1 MLPDLSVLRLLTQR
15 YAAVVQG
22 LGLSPGEQPLV
33 LPNGEWFPDR
43 FTGDQESLELLLARM
58 QGYAGLEETPI
69 RSLVT
74 GEVGDCDSGGC
85 GTGSCAAPSLGG
97 ETPTLS
103 REDSGYL
110 IEIPGPALGHP
121 IALTATLSRML
132 GHVRLS
138 EAGEAE
144 PSAMPAELAATALG
158 FGVLL
163 LEGSFL
169 YSKSCGGP
177 NVGTAT
183 ALSPGELALPFALF
197 LAHEDHAARPALK
210 ELGATQKAAVEEALA
225 LVASNPRLVE
235 RLRRDPGRVARG
247 GFELGEARSW
257 LSRIFGAKNKPP
269 RDRVEAALEALERG
283 ESVDAVAGM
292 LGADARERAAA
303 E

>member
-15 YAAVVQG
+15 YAAVVQK
-22 LGLSPGEQPLV
+22 LGLRPGEQPLV

-58 QGYAGLEETPI
+58 QGYAGEEAPI
-69 RSLVT
+69 RALVT
-74 GEVGDCDSGGC
+74 GEVSDCESGSC
-85 GTGSCAAPSLGG
+85 GTGSCAAPAVGS
-97 ETPTLS
+97 ESPTLS
-103 REDSGYL
+103 RDETGYL
-110 IEIPGPALGHP
+110 IQIPGPALSHP
-121 IALTATLSRML
+121 IALTATLARML

-138 EAGEAE
+138 EAGEAD
-144 PSAMPAELAATALG
+144 PSAMPAELSATALG

-177 NVGTAT
+177 SVGTAT

-197 LAHEDHAARPALK
+197 LAHEDHSARPALK
-210 ELGATQKAAVEEALA
+210 ELGATQREAVDEALA
-225 LVASNPRLVE
+225 LIASNRTLVE
-235 RLRRDPGRVARG
+235 RLKRDPERVARG
-247 GFELGEARSW
+247 GFELGETRSW
-257 LSRIFGAKNKPP
+257 LFRIFGAKRKPA

-292 LGADARERAAA
+292 LGDSPRDRAAA